1 MACWSTTIVL
11 WATVNVETW
20 TTAQTSVAVFIP
32 TVMKTFS
39 VFVTGKVA
47 TYMCTGVYRS
57 LYGLQ
62 SILVYVPFKYKVF
75 NSITGLL
82 CGMCQHDK
90 GVSVLLNNC
99 KSCGAENILLIPA
112 LGKYCYEVSEKLRK
126 ESLGSSHE
134 FYKKQILNYISCAIK
149 FVDYSIR
156 VLLPM
161 LVFYML

>member
-32 TVMKTFS
+32 TVMKIFS

-47 TYMCTGVYRS
+47 TYMCTGFGWS
-57 LYGLQ
+57 LYGLR
-62 SILVYVPFKYKVF
+62 SINFVYVPFKYKVL

-126 ESLGSSHE
+126 ESLGSSMNSV
-134 FYKKQILNYISCAIK
+134 KNKSWTT
-149 FVDYSIR
+149 
-156 VLLPM
+156 
-161 LVFYML
+161 